1 MLPTGFH
8 WNKTSD
14 RLKLRE
20 HTLIMIEPDQY
31 PVALINIMRSC
42 LPRRLF
48 FSTHEIAIRY
58 SEMWSIKW
66 EADIRLFVGN
76 LEGAA
81 RLEWVGRQQISLE
94 PSATSTS
101 QQEPATLLALS

>member
-1 MLPTGFH
+1 MLPAGFH

-14 RLKLRE
+14 RLRLRD
-20 HTLIMIEPDQY
+20 HTLIMIEPEHY
-31 PVALINIMRSC
+31 PVPLINIMRSC

-81 RLEWVGRQQISLE
+81 KLEWSRRQHITLE
-94 PSATSTS
+94 PSANSTS
-101 QQEPATLLALS
+101 QQEPATLLAPS

>member
-20 HTLIMIEPDQY
+20 HTLIMIEPEHY

-76 LEGAA
+76 MEGAA
-81 RLEWVGRQQISLE
+81 EIERIRRQQISLRL
-94 PSATSTS
+94 SAIPAP
-101 QQEPATLLALS
+101 QQGPATLPAVS